1 LRSLRCDFIR
11 GFDHSHIH
19 HGFSCHSS
27 VVKVQR
33 PGQDKPRRRPT
44 MMGRRRRGVKP
55 GDPPVRQSGTR
66 RRAPVGSGNEGE
78 Y

>member
-1 LRSLRCDFIR
+1 LRSSRCDFIR

-27 VVKVQR
+27 VVKVQV

-55 GDPPVRQSGTR
+55 GDPPVRRCGPVQPP
-66 RRAPVGSGNEGE
+66 PVGSGNERE